1 MNGRVDR
8 ELPRGWAFPTLAEVA
23 QINPPL
29 GRCVLSEHIP
39 VTFVPMRVIE
49 VEGGGIKNPETR
61 LYGRVKKGYTV
72 FRSGDVIMAKITPCM
87 ENGKTAVVS
96 DVPGDVCFGSTE
108 LHVVR
113 PEKGIVSKWIKQFLS
128 QYETR
133 REAQRQM
140 VGGVGQMRVPAN
152 FLKAVRIPI
161 APSEEQSRIANALDE
176 LFSDL
181 DAGVAALERVRDQL
195 KLYRAS
201 VLKAAVEGAL
211 TAEWR
216 QQNPQTEPAE
226 ELLKRILIARRRRW
240 EEGQLRKFEEKG
252 KSPPKNWKAKYKE
265 PVSPDTADLPAL
277 PAGWCWAKV
286 AQCSSLI
293 QYGSSAKTSG
303 DVKGV
308 PVLRM
313 GNLTSGGRL
322 VLEDLKRLP
331 LDHEEFPNLL
341 LENGD
346 VLFNRTNSA
355 ELVGKTAVYS
365 GSPPTC
371 SFASYLIRVRM
382 LEGVSS
388 EFLTHALNGGLGRS
402 WIKSVANQTVGQAN
416 VNGTKLA
423 AFVFPLPPVEEQ
435 EVIVGAAEDQLSTI
449 DHLES
454 ELRAK
459 TKTAQGL
466 RQAILRHAFTGKL
479 VPQDLTDEPAVEL
492 LKHIA
497 TERAKEAAAAKR
509 SVQKGNGAQ
518 SRRRRSRG
526 KKKETAA

>member
-1 MNGRVDR
+1 M
-8 ELPRGWAFPTLAEVA
+8 A
-23 QINPPL
+23 
-29 GRCVLSEHIP
+29 LSQ
-39 VTFVPMRVIE
+39 
-49 VEGGGIKNPETR
+49 
-61 LYGRVKKGYTV
+61 
-72 FRSGDVIMAKITPCM
+72 PCM
-87 ENGKTAVVS
+87 NKCCIPGPGGVGFGYRDSCSSSGTCKELYPNGLNNFS
-96 DVPGDVCFGSTE
+96 RND
-108 LHVVR
+108 
-113 PEKGIVSKWIKQFLS
+113 
-128 QYETR
+128 ETR
-133 REAQRQM
+133 REAGYDRWLA
-140 VGGVGQMRVPAN
+140 VSGQMRVREG
-152 FLKAVRIPI
+152 FLKFTCPPNCAVGGTISHR
-161 APSEEQSRIANALDE
+161 QC
-176 LFSDL
+176 
-181 DAGVAALERVRDQL
+181 AGRVVLRPRRWRRGARASARDKL

-216 QQNPQTEPAE
+216 QQNPQTEPAG
-226 ELLKRILIARRRRW
+226 ELLKRILVARRRRW
-240 EEGQLRKFEEKG
+240 EEDQLRKFEEKG

-277 PAGWCWAKV
+277 PEGWCWATV

-313 GNLTSGGRL
+313 GNLTSEGRL
-322 VLEDLKRLP
+322 VLEDLKCLP
-331 LDHEEFPNLL
+331 LDHEEFPDLL

-388 EFLTHALNGGLGRS
+388 EFLTHTLNGGLGRS

-435 EVIVGAAEDQLSTI
+435 EAIVGAAEDQLSTI

-459 TKTAQGL
+459 AKTAQGL
-466 RQAILRHAFTGKL
+466 RQAILHHAFTGKL
-479 VPQDLTDEPAVEL
+479 VPQNPNDEPASEL
-492 LKHIA
+492 LKRIVA
-497 TERAKEAAAAKR
+497 ERAEETAAAKR
-509 SVQKGNGAQ
+509 SGREDNSGAG
-518 SRRRRSRG
+518 RRRGSRK

>member
-1 MNGRVDR
+1 M
-8 ELPRGWAFPTLAEVA
+8 
-23 QINPPL
+23 
-29 GRCVLSEHIP
+29 
-39 VTFVPMRVIE
+39 
-49 VEGGGIKNPETR
+49 EGT
-61 LYGRVKKGYTV
+61 
-72 FRSGDVIMAKITPCM
+72 
-87 ENGKTAVVS
+87 
-96 DVPGDVCFGSTE
+96 
-108 LHVVR
+108 
-113 PEKGIVSKWIKQFLS
+113 
-128 QYETR
+128 
-133 REAQRQM
+133 
-140 VGGVGQMRVPAN
+140 
-152 FLKAVRIPI
+152 
-161 APSEEQSRIANALDE
+161 
-176 LFSDL
+176 
-181 DAGVAALERVRDQL
+181 
-195 KLYRAS
+195 
-201 VLKAAVEGAL
+201 L

-216 QQNPQTEPAE
+216 QQNPQTEPAGK
-226 ELLKRILIARRRRW
+226 LLKRLLAARRRRW
-240 EEGQLRKFEEKG
+240 EEDQLRKFEEKG

-277 PAGWCWAKV
+277 PAAWCWATV

-322 VLEDLKRLP
+322 VIEDLKCLP

-423 AFVFPLPPVEEQ
+423 AFVLPLPPV
-435 EVIVGAAEDQLSTI
+435 ALPDRSTRSPPPAR
-449 DHLES
+449 DY
-454 ELRAK
+454 R
-459 TKTAQGL
+459 AQGKPRRPTDSGRAVL
-466 RQAILRHAFTGKL
+466 S
-479 VPQDLTDEPAVEL
+479 VPDPRRTPNPVP
-492 LKHIA
+492 
-497 TERAKEAAAAKR
+497 
-509 SVQKGNGAQ
+509 
-518 SRRRRSRG
+518 RRRS
-526 KKKETAA
+526 AARRPHACMAMAGSPEPRRSRSTGLYPVHTGAPTPGLIAPTILSAPEPLSGAWSLGNQLT

>member
-1 MNGRVDR
+1 M
-8 ELPRGWAFPTLAEVA
+8 
-23 QINPPL
+23 
-29 GRCVLSEHIP
+29 
-39 VTFVPMRVIE
+39 
-49 VEGGGIKNPETR
+49 
-61 LYGRVKKGYTV
+61 
-72 FRSGDVIMAKITPCM
+72 
-87 ENGKTAVVS
+87 
-96 DVPGDVCFGSTE
+96 
-108 LHVVR
+108 
-113 PEKGIVSKWIKQFLS
+113 
-128 QYETR
+128 
-133 REAQRQM
+133 
-140 VGGVGQMRVPAN
+140 
-152 FLKAVRIPI
+152 
-161 APSEEQSRIANALDE
+161 
-176 LFSDL
+176 
-181 DAGVAALERVRDQL
+181 
-195 KLYRAS
+195 
-201 VLKAAVEGAL
+201 
-211 TAEWR
+211 
-216 QQNPQTEPAE
+216 
-226 ELLKRILIARRRRW
+226 
-240 EEGQLRKFEEKG
+240 
-252 KSPPKNWKAKYKE
+252 
-265 PVSPDTADLPAL
+265 
-277 PAGWCWAKV
+277 
-286 AQCSSLI
+286 
-293 QYGSSAKTSG
+293 
-303 DVKGV
+303 
-308 PVLRM
+308 
-313 GNLTSGGRL
+313 
-322 VLEDLKRLP
+322 LEDLKRLP

-518 SRRRRSRG
+518 SRRRRARG